1 MRFSHDRNLVLNCCN
16 EFLRM
21 LSDEANEVCSKSK
34 KQTIMPDHVIESLK
48 TLGFESW
55 VTEADK
61 AHQDYVKVRNFHPE
75 PRFFDPLPSSDIS
88 TRPVGPRPQSPFTN
102 HLWASNMGS

>member
-1 MRFSHDRNLVLNCCN
+1 MPFSPDRNLVLNCCN

-61 AHQDYVKVRNFHPE
+61 AHQDYVKVREFHPE
-75 PRFFDPLPSSDIS
+75 PTFFDPFARERYLNQA
-88 TRPVGPRPQSPFTN
+88 RGP
-102 HLWASNMGS
+102 

>member
-1 MRFSHDRNLVLNCCN
+1 
-16 EFLRM
+16 M

-55 VTEADK
+55 ATEVDK
-61 AHQDYVKVRNFHPE
+61 AHQDFIKVMKFHP
-75 PRFFDPLPSSDIS
+75 DP
-88 TRPVGPRPQSPFTN
+88 
-102 HLWASNMGS
+102 